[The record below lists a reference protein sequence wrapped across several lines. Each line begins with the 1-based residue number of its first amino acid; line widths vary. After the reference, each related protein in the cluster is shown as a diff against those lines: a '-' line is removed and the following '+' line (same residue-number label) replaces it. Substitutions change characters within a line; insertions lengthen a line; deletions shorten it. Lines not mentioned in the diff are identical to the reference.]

1 MNSVC
6 LGRRRIAPD
15 EPPLVIAEIGINHE
29 GDLGKALRMVDDAAD
44 AGCECVKFQCHVIE
58 DEMIP
63 NDVVPGNATE
73 SIWDIMSRAALDAEQ
88 DRRLKEHVER
98 RGMIY
103 LCTPFSRAAADRL
116 QAMDVAAY
124 KIGSGECNN
133 YPLVRHIAAFG
144 RPVILSTGMNNVA
157 SIRPAVGILREA
169 GVPFALMHCTSL
181 YPTPYEK
188 VRLGAMAEL
197 AEAFPD
203 AVLGLS
209 DHSLGN
215 YTCYGAVA
223 LGACL
228 VEKHFTSDRAWPGPD
243 IPISITPPE
252 LRNLVAGT
260 RAIWAARG
268 GEKTILPD
276 EQPTID
282 FAYASVVSTVDIAAG
297 AVLDRGNI
305 WVKRPGT
312 GELRAAEYEGL
323 LGCIAVR
330 DIPANTPLRRADI
343 RRLALASLPAVRS
356 DSPARGLKPRR
367 GRDATKRLLFITGTR
382 ADFGKLKPLM
392 EQVERSADFENHIF
406 VTGMHTLS
414 RYGFT
419 FDEVKKC
426 GFRNIFTYLNQVAH
440 ASSDMDLV
448 LANTVSGLGHY
459 IREFPPDLI
468 VVHGDRV
475 EALAGA
481 VVGSLNDILVAHLE
495 GGELS
500 GTVDELIRHAISKLS
515 HIHCVANEEARD
527 RLVQMGET
535 PDSVFVTGSADVD
548 LMLSDR
554 LPTLDRV
561 RARYEIPFADYGLLL
576 YHPVTTELDRLTR
589 HAEQVVAA
597 VQESGWNFIVIYPN
611 NDRGSE
617 TILEA
622 LRRLEGHPRFR
633 VTPSVRFEYFLTLLK
648 HARVI
653 VGNSSAGVREAPVY
667 GVPTVNLG
675 TRQMNR
681 YDYPSI
687 VNVAESKDAILAALR
702 QLPTNIAPSW
712 HFGRG
717 DSAERFM
724 AALRGSR
731 FWRTPQQKQFR
742 DLPILALVDAARG
755 GEDRG
760 EPSPRRARAERV
772 RPERRSPR
780 PVSAGSH

>member
-1 MNSVC
+1 MNSLC
-6 LGRRRIAPD
+6 LGRRRIAAD

-44 AGCECVKFQCHVIE
+44 AGCECVKFQCHVVE

-63 NDVVPGNATE
+63 NQVVPGNAAET
-73 SIWDIMSRAALDAEQ
+73 IWDIMSRAALDAEAE
-88 DRRLKEHVER
+88 RTLKAHVER

-116 QAMDVAAY
+116 RAMDVLAY

-157 SIRPAVGILREA
+157 SIRPAVNILREA
-169 GVPFALMHCTSL
+169 GIPFALMHCTSI
-181 YPTPYEK
+181 YPTPYDK
-188 VRLGAMAEL
+188 VRLGALAEL

-215 YTCYGAVA
+215 YTCLGAVA

-228 VEKHFTSDRAWPGPD
+228 VEKHFTSDRSWPGPD
-243 IPISITPPE
+243 IPLSITPPE
-252 LRNLVAGT
+252 LRDLIVGA
-260 RAIWAARG
+260 RAVWAARG
-268 GEKTILPD
+268 GEKTILPE

-282 FAYASVVSTVDIAAG
+282 FAYASVVSTRDIAAG
-297 AVLDRGNI
+297 TVLGRDHI

-312 GELRAAEYEGL
+312 GEIRAADYESV
-323 LGCIAVR
+323 LGCVAAG
-330 DIPANTPLRRADI
+330 DIPAHTALRWADI
-343 RRLALASLPAVRS
+343 RRPEPAPLRTPWADRPAGAPPRQRPRS
-356 DSPARGLKPRR
+356 AAR
-367 GRDATKRLLFITGTR
+367 RLLFITGTR
-382 ADFGKLKPLM
+382 ADFGKLKPLL
-392 EQVERSADFENHIF
+392 EQVERSADFENAVF
-406 VTGMHTLS
+406 VTGMHTLA

-419 FDEVKKC
+419 FDEVRKC
-426 GFRNIFTYLNQVAH
+426 GFRNLYTYINQVAH

-481 VVGSLNDILVAHLE
+481 IVGALNGILVAHLE

-500 GTVDELIRHAISKLS
+500 GTVDELIRHAVSKLS

-527 RLVQMGET
+527 RLVQMGER
-535 PDSVFVTGSADVD
+535 PESVFVTGSADVD

-561 RARYEIPFADYGLLL
+561 RARYEIPWADYGLLL
-576 YHPVTTELDRLTR
+576 YHPVTTELERLP
-589 HAEQVVAA
+589 HHVAEVLGA
-597 VQESGWNFIVIYPN
+597 VEESGWNFVAIYPN
-611 NDRGSE
+611 NDRGSDLIIE
-617 TILEA
+617 G
-622 LRRLEGHPRFR
+622 LRRWEGHPRLR
-633 VTPSVRFEYFLTLLK
+633 VTPSIRFECFLTLLK
-648 HARVI
+648 HARAI
-653 VGNSSAGVREAPVY
+653 VGNSSAGIREAPVY
-667 GVPTVNLG
+667 GVPTVNVG

-681 YDYPSI
+681 FSYPSI
-687 VNVAESKDAILAALR
+687 VNVPESKDAILAALR
-702 QLPTNIAPSW
+702 RLPAGVPPSL
-712 HFGRG
+712 HFGAG
-717 DSAERFM
+717 DSAARFL
-724 AALRGSR
+724 AALREPR
-731 FWRTPQQKQFR
+731 FWATPRQKQFR
-742 DLPILALVDAARG
+742 DLPIRALLDAARG
-755 GEDRG
+755 GSGGLSESAATRA
-760 EPSPRRARAERV
+760 PRR
-772 RPERRSPR
+772 RPERRR
-780 PVSAGSH
+780 PQPALVDG